1 MSKNLKFSNVLT
13 CEHVVAGSMNK
24 PTLIGVYCGDIIV
37 ESFPAGI
44 TMGVYAEHIP
54 SPQQNGRLILTL
66 ILGKQVIG
74 KIHTESPEQEGGVGV
89 IAIPFIPLQ
98 LTENTRFKVI
108 ASCEG
113 FKDKVIVDQK
123 ISIGKMPL
131 SPSATV

>member
-1 MSKNLKFSNVLT
+1 MLKSLKFANVLT
-13 CEHVVAGSMNK
+13 CEHVVVGAMNK

-54 SPQQNGRLILTL
+54 DPEQQGKLALT
-66 ILGKQVIG
+66 IMLGKQAIG
-74 KIHTESPEQEGGVGV
+74 KVLTEAQGEGGDPGI

-98 LTENTRFKVI
+98 LTEKTRFRVI

-113 FKDKVIVDQK
+113 FRDKVIVDQK
-123 ISIGKMPL
+123 ISIGKMPFI
-131 SPSATV
+131 PSATA